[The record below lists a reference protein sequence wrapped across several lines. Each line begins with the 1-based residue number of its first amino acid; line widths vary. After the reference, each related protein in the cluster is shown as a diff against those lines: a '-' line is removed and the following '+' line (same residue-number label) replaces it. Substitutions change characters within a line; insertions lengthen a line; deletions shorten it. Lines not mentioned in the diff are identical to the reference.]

1 MAISNSDVRLRQ
13 KQKGYKGKM
22 DYLLNVGCWKIESS
36 NFHYFCHPSPEK
48 IAILKNLL
56 RSLLFSYIF
65 LHSLSVFSKVSFQ
78 RVDLPFWWTGMADS
92 SRQLM
97 FYRNNIA
104 QSNVIINYTGTILK
118 STTRIENP
126 NYLILD
132 LEITEDA
139 RPGNIP
145 IVFEYQR
152 EFFFRLI
159 IS

>member
-1 MAISNSDVRLRQ
+1 
-13 KQKGYKGKM
+13 
-22 DYLLNVGCWKIESS
+22 
-36 NFHYFCHPSPEK
+36 
-48 IAILKNLL
+48 
-56 RSLLFSYIF
+56 
-65 LHSLSVFSKVSFQ
+65 
-78 RVDLPFWWTGMADS
+78 MADS

-152 EFFFRLI
+152 EILFSVDYQLKSRADGSRERYASDFDRI
-159 IS
+159 IIQTGWFEKTMPDLNQHRRGSEQV